1 MSDGIMSI
9 LVIAGL
15 GIVCAAISYVGN
27 RIADKAGDA
36 IENAGKRKKNSEAET
51 KKENLA
57 DRYR

>member
-15 GIVCAAISYVGN
+15 GIVCAAIGYVGN
-27 RIADKAGDA
+27 KIADKAGDA
-36 IENAGKRKKNSEAET
+36 IENVGKHKKNSGTET
-51 KKENLA
+51 RKENLA